1 MKDNKNTLIFKYI
14 SLIIISVLFLF
25 PLVWIV
31 LTSLKG
37 ETEIRVSN
45 AILPEKWMWKN
56 YIDAWNSSNFG
67 RQFIN
72 SLIMSLSV
80 TAGQILTAALAGYA
94 FARLQFKGKKIVFF
108 AVLSTLV
115 IPYQLL
121 VLPIYVSFAKIG
133 WINTYQALIIPSLAN
148 AFGIYL
154 FRQHFMTIPISI
166 EEAAKIDG
174 ASRWQ
179 ILWKIIMPI
188 SKTPAVTLFLLTFIA
203 EWNDLFKP
211 LIFTNDESMRT
222 VQLGLT
228 TFQETFS
235 TNYTL
240 LCAAVVFVTM
250 PMLILFF
257 IGQKQFIAGI
267 AGSGGKEG

>member
-133 WINTYQALIIPSLAN
+133 WINTYQALIVPSLAN

>member
-1 MKDNKNTLIFKYI
+1 MKDSKNTLILKYI
-14 SLIIISVLFLF
+14 ALIIISILFLF

-94 FARLQFKGKKIVFF
+94 FARLQFKGKKIIFF

-133 WINTYQALIIPSLAN
+133 WINTYQALIVPSLAN

-188 SKTPAVTLFLLTFIA
+188 SKTPAITLFLLTFIA

>member
-14 SLIIISVLFLF
+14 SLIIISILFLF

-133 WINTYQALIIPSLAN
+133 WINTYQALIVPSLAN